1 MCLWAR
7 SRGLTHRICRAWDV
21 QGSQLAR
28 GRILDWFHIAM
39 KFKEAQR
46 SVFGSKMIA
55 SLEQESMETEITT
68 PSGWSGMARAAR
80 RWSGS
85 RHRTVSY

>member
-39 KFKEAQR
+39 KFKAADN
-46 SVFGSKMIA
+46 SVFGSAMIE
-55 SLEQESMETEITT
+55 SLELAWVQSEIR
-68 PSGWSGMARAAR
+68 SAKWFVWHG
-80 RWSGS
+80 
-85 RHRTVSY
+85 